1 MPLVEGEY
9 MKKYD
14 IIFAGW
20 GASTCVLLIEMANQ
34 NLLENKSIVII
45 DPGSKVENDKT
56 FCFWAQPSD
65 RLYLDYASI
74 ISHEWSSIKINNDAP
89 QAIAPLIYCHI
100 NSSDLYK
107 LCREVM
113 DKYSIEH
120 LQESIESISFDKS
133 MEVATSESIFSCEW
147 LFDAR
152 PPAQKRFNKR
162 FSMYQS
168 FLGFKVALKN
178 QKFDS
183 EVYHMMDFRVDQ
195 KESTQF
201 VYLLPY
207 DNQHALVELTRFGKK
222 LIEKEEAKKILDE
235 YIFENYG
242 EYEVLDVEKGVI
254 PMATIS
260 SKKNVINR
268 YVEIGTRGGNV
279 KPSTGYAFKNMCLHA
294 KVICKESEIQ
304 NTRVKPK
311 SRFVFYDQL
320 LLIILTLWPHK
331 GKMIFERLFRSQ
343 SARFVLGFLDEKTNL
358 REELKMFSQLPIIPF
373 LGATVIW
380 SFWKLSDKWILF
392 LIIGYSLFFPSSF
405 SDTEVFLTYYE
416 FWILV
421 VGLFIVGIP
430 HGALDHLAIG
440 MKGEKTISVAFILL
454 YLAIMFGVF
463 AVWYVSPLVWLAFFL
478 IYSSWHFGQT
488 DMENWGVK
496 NAPVGFLWGAFLLSF
511 MLLSHL
517 EEFNYVLSI
526 LEIPPISLSSEINT
540 YVPFSLLVPAIFA
553 IKSRQW
559 NWLFMLVYLLVAQ
572 QITLILAFGLYFV
585 FHHSVLGWKNLKEA
599 LVVSHSRMF
608 LMALPFNLGAFL
620 FFALFFMKMTNSIEF
635 NIVFFLVF
643 LSCIS
648 LPHIVCMSRFYTSSK
663 VK

>member
-1 MPLVEGEY
+1 
-9 MKKYD
+9 
-14 IIFAGW
+14 
-20 GASTCVLLIEMANQ
+20 
-34 NLLENKSIVII
+34 
-45 DPGSKVENDKT
+45 
-56 FCFWAQPSD
+56 
-65 RLYLDYASI
+65 
-74 ISHEWSSIKINNDAP
+74 
-89 QAIAPLIYCHI
+89 
-100 NSSDLYK
+100 
-107 LCREVM
+107 
-113 DKYSIEH
+113 
-120 LQESIESISFDKS
+120 
-133 MEVATSESIFSCEW
+133 
-147 LFDAR
+147 
-152 PPAQKRFNKR
+152 
-162 FSMYQS
+162 
-168 FLGFKVALKN
+168 
-178 QKFDS
+178 
-183 EVYHMMDFRVDQ
+183 
-195 KESTQF
+195 
-201 VYLLPY
+201 
-207 DNQHALVELTRFGKK
+207 
-222 LIEKEEAKKILDE
+222 
-235 YIFENYG
+235 
-242 EYEVLDVEKGVI
+242 
-254 PMATIS
+254 
-260 SKKNVINR
+260 
-268 YVEIGTRGGNV
+268 
-279 KPSTGYAFKNMCLHA
+279 
-294 KVICKESEIQ
+294 
-304 NTRVKPK
+304 
-311 SRFVFYDQL
+311 
-320 LLIILTLWPHK
+320 
-331 GKMIFERLFRSQ
+331 
-343 SARFVLGFLDEKTNL
+343 
-358 REELKMFSQLPIIPF
+358 
-373 LGATVIW
+373 
-380 SFWKLSDKWILF
+380 
-392 LIIGYSLFFPSSF
+392 LFFPSSF

-430 HGALDHLAIG
+430 HGALDHLANG
-440 MKGEKTISVAFILL
+440 MRGEKTISVAFILL

-526 LEIPPISLSSEINT
+526 LEIPPISLSSEINA